1 MRLKSRILIVYHDM
15 NWKKIIRFKIGDVP
29 WEIPLDVLV
38 LLGVIALVLMGV
50 GAYFGFQFGSS

>member
-1 MRLKSRILIVYHDM
+1 M

-38 LLGVIALVLMGV
+38 LLGVIALLLMGA
-50 GAYFGFQFGSS
+50 GAYFGFQFGSN

>member
-1 MRLKSRILIVYHDM
+1 M

-29 WEIPLDVLV
+29 WEIPLDVLL
-38 LLGVIALVLMGV
+38 LLGAIALLLMGT

>member
-1 MRLKSRILIVYHDM
+1 MRLKSRILIFKAM

-29 WEIPLDVLV
+29 WEVPLDVLV
-38 LLGVIALVLMGV
+38 LVGAITLVLMGV